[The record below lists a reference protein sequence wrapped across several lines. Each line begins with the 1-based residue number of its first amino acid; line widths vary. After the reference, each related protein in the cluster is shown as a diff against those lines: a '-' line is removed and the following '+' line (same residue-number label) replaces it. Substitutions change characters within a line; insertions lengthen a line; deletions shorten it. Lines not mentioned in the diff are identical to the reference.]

1 VAVSAEEFANIPSTT
16 KGRAKLEE
24 INQIY
29 RGLLESY
36 RNRPQSSY
44 SVQEM
49 TDMGLKVAG
58 ATGASKLLCLKYL
71 GIIEIQKNGSV
82 ALL

>member
-1 VAVSAEEFANIPSTT
+1 MSAEEFANIPTTT

-24 INQIY
+24 VNQTY

-36 RNRPQSSY
+36 HHHPRSQAVY

-58 ATGASKLLCLKYL
+58 ATGAAKLQCLKYL
-71 GIIEIQKNGSV
+71 GIVDIQKNGSV
-82 ALL
+82 MLL